1 MTTVGIVSGIILFL
15 PIVLGLIGIAILSA
29 KQKKR
34 KDTIIHQLEEE
45 AVDINKLSND
55 LEEYIS
61 KVSSKELQRV
71 LITECNKDKAV
82 IISCEEY
89 EKLKELEDFID
100 DIAIAQIIK
109 ERVLDKKEPVK
120 MLNKE
125 DMDEF
130 IKIIKSKKLEESNKN
145 IDSVHQKDI

>member
-1 MTTVGIVSGIILFL
+1 MLL
-15 PIVLGLIGIAILSA
+15 ALIGIAIFSA
-29 KQKKR
+29 KKR

-45 AVDINKLSND
+45 TIDINELSND
-55 LEEYIS
+55 LRKYIS

-89 EKLKELEDFID
+89 GKLQKLEDFID

-130 IKIIKSKKLEESNKN
+130 IKIIKSKKLEEATETMNSAHK
-145 IDSVHQKDI
+145 KDI

>member
-1 MTTVGIVSGIILFL
+1 MTTVEIVSGIILFL
-15 PIVLGLIGIAILSA
+15 PMLLALIGIAIFSA
-29 KQKKR
+29 KKR
-34 KDTIIHQLEEE
+34 KDTIIYQLEGE
-45 AVDINKLSND
+45 AIDINELSND
-55 LEEYIS
+55 LKKYIS

-89 EKLKELEDFID
+89 GKLQKLEDFID
-100 DIAIAQIIK
+100 DIAIAKIIK

-130 IKIIKSKKLEESNKN
+130 IKILKSKKLEESNKN